1 VHFRKHK
8 YTFGSQ
14 HYEQCSHDHSISSQL
29 FTRLYART
37 HAHAQTHKH
46 PHTHTYAHTHR
57 VAGFKRA
64 HAVGICRACFLHDLG
79 GSSGSI
85 SSRSY
90 LLLQLRLRTC
100 ILQHVCVYV
109 LEHALLHPRAHVAM
123 CRCESRHLYMTSQAA
138 SASMRI
144 SYTHATTCILYST
157 HQHKD
162 KHTSASERARACSF

>member
-1 VHFRKHK
+1 MSTCIYV
-8 YTFGSQ
+8 
-14 HYEQCSHDHSISSQL
+14 SISTLLGHS
-29 FTRLYART
+29 TTSSAHMTTAYHHNYSHACM
-37 HAHAQTHKH
+37 HAHTRTHKH
-46 PHTHTYAHTHR
+46 PHTHTYADAHR
-57 VAGFKRA
+57 VSGFKRA

-85 SSRSY
+85 SNRSN

-100 ILQHVCVYV
+100 ILQHICVYV

-123 CRCESRHLYMTSQAA
+123 CRCESRHLNMTSQAA

>member
-1 VHFRKHK
+1 MSTCIYV
-8 YTFGSQ
+8 
-14 HYEQCSHDHSISSQL
+14 SISTLLGHSTTSSAHMTPAYL
-29 FTRLYART
+29 HNYSHACM
-37 HAHAQTHKH
+37 HAHTSTHKHKH
-46 PHTHTYAHTHR
+46 PHAHTHH

-90 LLLQLRLRTC
+90 LLLQLCLRTC

-123 CRCESRHLYMTSQAA
+123 CRCESRHLYIHLQAA
-138 SASMRI
+138 SASARI
-144 SYTHATTCILYST
+144 SQTHATTCIFYST
-157 HQHKD
+157 HHHKD
-162 KHTSASERARACSF
+162 KHTWASERARACSF